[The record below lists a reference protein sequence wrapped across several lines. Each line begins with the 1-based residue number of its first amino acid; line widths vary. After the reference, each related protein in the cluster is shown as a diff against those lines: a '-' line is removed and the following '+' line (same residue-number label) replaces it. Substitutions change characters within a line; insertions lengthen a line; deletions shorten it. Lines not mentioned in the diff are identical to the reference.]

1 MIKILSL
8 TMFSVLS
15 GINCYSQSITAPGTE
30 GGWEA
35 NEIKKIFCDKNA
47 YGHYRKYRGDI
58 TVKGDSVFYSSE
70 FILVQDPYLK
80 ELLKLGIFY
89 PNLLMEAPD
98 GSDPKLKITLIP
110 AKREQETA
118 TSKIDTTPLRK
129 ISLSPAAIGAFEELK
144 TLETTTKKRRFRFL
158 VYAEGILNAT
168 LYVAEFTNNRAKAQ
182 TDEMTFLK
190 GAKVTLIR
198 QVTILI

>member
-1 MIKILSL
+1 
-8 TMFSVLS
+8 
-15 GINCYSQSITAPGTE
+15 
-30 GGWEA
+30 
-35 NEIKKIFCDKNA
+35 
-47 YGHYRKYRGDI
+47 
-58 TVKGDSVFYSSE
+58 
-70 FILVQDPYLK
+70 LVQDPHLK
-80 ELLKLGIFY
+80 ELLELGIFY

-110 AKREQETA
+110 AKREQETD
-118 TSKIDTTPLRK
+118 TSKIDTPLRK

-168 LYVAEFTNNRAKAQ
+168 LYVAEFTNDRAKAQ